1 MIVFN
6 ALAIAFIVYFIKV
19 TSWKGH
25 IFEKQGTWL
34 EQNLP
39 EKLYKPLIGC
49 PVCMTPYWGTIIYSV
64 AHFLSVPGFEIYSW
78 PVVIMTIFVA
88 AGINSVILMFN
99 KLYDAA
105 KDEEKVA
112 EKELRKTKSK

>member
-1 MIVFN
+1 MVILFN
-6 ALAIAFIVYFIKV
+6 SFIIAFMVYFVKV

-34 EQNLP
+34 EKNLP

-49 PVCMTPYWGTIIYSV
+49 PVCMTPYWGTIIYSL
-64 AHFLSVPGFEIYSW
+64 AHFLSVPGFEVYTLA
-78 PVVIMTIFVA
+78 VLVMTIFAA

-105 KDEEKVA
+105 KDEEKLA
-112 EKELRKTKSK
+112 EKKLKSSK